1 MALSLWLSLALV
13 CMMGAMSPGPSLA
26 VVLKHSLSGGMKNGM
41 LAALSHGF
49 GVGLYA
55 AASLLGLGALML
67 QFPTVYQFLVYLG
80 AAYLAY
86 LGLKILFS
94 KPNDSELNIQQ
105 SDMSSSKALQDGF
118 AIAFLNPKLAIFFLA
133 LFSQFIDPENL
144 TLNIGV
150 IMCLTVF
157 VIDTGWYLLVALL
170 TEVSKKRFGFTKSS
184 PWLDKIL
191 AVVFIGLAIRAV
203 SYTHLRAHE
212 T

>member
-1 MALSLWLSLALV
+1 MTFTVWLSLAAI

-26 VVLKHSLSGGMKNGM
+26 VVLKHSLNGSMKNGM
-41 LAALSHGF
+41 LAALSHGI

-55 AASLLGLGALML
+55 GASLLGLGALMT
-67 QFPTVYQFLVYLG
+67 QFPTVYQILVYLG

-86 LGLKILFS
+86 LGIKILLA
-94 KPNDSELNIQQ
+94 KPSNNELEVQKSEV
-105 SDMSSSKALQDGF
+105 SAAKALQDGF

-133 LFSQFIDPENL
+133 LFSQFIDPQLL
-144 TLNIGV
+144 TLSVGM

-170 TEVSKKRFGFTKSS
+170 TEVSKTRFGFTKQN

-191 AVVFIGLAIRAV
+191 GVVFITLAIKV
-203 SYTHLRAHE
+203 VISL
-212 T
+212 

>member
-1 MALSLWLSLALV
+1 MALSLWFSLALV

-26 VVLKHSLSGGMKNGM
+26 VVLKHSLNGGMKNGM

-94 KPNDSELNIQQ
+94 KPNDSELQVQ
-105 SDMSSSKALQDGF
+105 KSAVSSSKALQDGF

-144 TLNIGV
+144 TLNIGI

-170 TEVSKKRFGFTKSS
+170 TDVSKKRFGFTKQNI
-184 PWLDKIL
+184 WLDRL
-191 AVVFIGLAIRAV
+191 LGMVFIALAIKV
-203 SYTHLRAHE
+203 VIGF
-212 T
+212 

>member
-1 MALSLWLSLALV
+1 MALSLWFSLALV

-26 VVLKHSLSGGMKNGM
+26 VVLKHSLNGGMKNGM

-67 QFPTVYQFLVYLG
+67 QFPTVYQLLVYLG

-94 KPNDSELNIQQ
+94 KSIDSELQVQ
-105 SDMSSSKALQDGF
+105 KSAVSSSKALQDGF

-144 TLNIGV
+144 TLNIGI

-157 VIDTGWYLLVALL
+157 LIDTGWYLLVALL
-170 TEVSKKRFGFTKSS
+170 TDVSKKRFGFTKQNI
-184 PWLDKIL
+184 WLDRL
-191 AVVFIGLAIRAV
+191 LGAVFIALAIKV
-203 SYTHLRAHE
+203 VIGI
-212 T
+212 

>member
-1 MALSLWLSLALV
+1 MTLSVWLSLAAI

-26 VVLKHSLSGGMKNGM
+26 VVLKHSLNGSMKNGM
-41 LAALSHGF
+41 LAALSHGI

-55 AASLLGLGALML
+55 GASLLGLGALMT
-67 QFPTVYQFLVYLG
+67 QFPTVYQILVYLG

-86 LGLKILFS
+86 LGIKILLA
-94 KPNDSELNIQQ
+94 KPSNNELEVQKSEV
-105 SDMSSSKALQDGF
+105 SEAKALQDGF

-133 LFSQFIDPENL
+133 LFSQFIDPQAL
-144 TLNIGV
+144 TLSVGI

-170 TEVSKKRFGFTKSS
+170 TEVSKTRFGFTKQN

-191 AVVFIGLAIRAV
+191 GVVFIALAIKV
-203 SYTHLRAHE
+203 VISL
-212 T
+212 

>member
-1 MALSLWLSLALV
+1 MLLSVWLSLAVV

-26 VVLKHSLSGGMKNGM
+26 VVLKHTLSGGMKNGM
-41 LAALSHGF
+41 LAALSHGV

-67 QFPTVYQFLVYLG
+67 QFPTVYQMLVYLG

-86 LGLKILFS
+86 LGIKILLA
-94 KPNDSELNIQQ
+94 KAHGSELQVQ
-105 SDMSSSKALQDGF
+105 HSEVSSKTALQDGF

-144 TLNIGV
+144 TLSIGI
-150 IMCLTVF
+150 IMCLTVL

-170 TEVSKKRFGFTKSS
+170 TEMSKNRFGFNQQNV
-184 PWLDKIL
+184 WLDKL
-191 AVVFIGLAIRAV
+191 LGAVFIALAIRVVV
-203 SYTHLRAHE
+203 SL
-212 T
+212 

>member
-1 MALSLWLSLALV
+1 MALSLWFSLALV

-26 VVLKHSLSGGMKNGM
+26 VVLKHSLNGGMKNGM

-94 KPNDSELNIQQ
+94 KPNDSELQVQ
-105 SDMSSSKALQDGF
+105 KSAVSSSKALQDGF

-133 LFSQFIDPENL
+133 LFSQFIEPENL
-144 TLNIGV
+144 TLNIGI

-170 TEVSKKRFGFTKSS
+170 TDVSKKRFGFTKQNV
-184 PWLDKIL
+184 WLDRL
-191 AVVFIGLAIRAV
+191 LGMVFIALAIKV
-203 SYTHLRAHE
+203 VIGF
-212 T
+212 

>member
-1 MALSLWLSLALV
+1 MALSLWFSLALV

-105 SDMSSSKALQDGF
+105 SEVSSSKALQDGF

-144 TLNIGV
+144 TLNIGI

-170 TEVSKKRFGFTKSS
+170 TEVSKKRFGFTKQNI
-184 PWLDKIL
+184 WLDRLLGAI
-191 AVVFIGLAIRAV
+191 FIALAIKV
-203 SYTHLRAHE
+203 VVGV
-212 T
+212 

>member
-1 MALSLWLSLALV
+1 MALSLWFSLALV

-26 VVLKHSLSGGMKNGM
+26 VVLKHSLNGGMKNGM

-55 AASLLGLGALML
+55 AASLLGLDALML

-94 KPNDSELNIQQ
+94 KPNDSELQVQ
-105 SDMSSSKALQDGF
+105 KSAVSSSKALQDGF

-144 TLNIGV
+144 TLNIGI

-170 TEVSKKRFGFTKSS
+170 TDVSKKRFGFTKQNV
-184 PWLDKIL
+184 WLDRL
-191 AVVFIGLAIRAV
+191 LGMVFIALAIKV
-203 SYTHLRAHE
+203 VIGF
-212 T
+212 

>member
-26 VVLKHSLSGGMKNGM
+26 VVLKHSLSGGMKSGM

-170 TEVSKKRFGFTKSS
+170 TEVSKKRFGFTKQNI
-184 PWLDKIL
+184 WLDRL
-191 AVVFIGLAIRAV
+191 LGAVFIALAIKV
-203 SYTHLRAHE
+203 VIGF
-212 T
+212 

>member
-26 VVLKHSLSGGMKNGM
+26 VVLKHSLNGGMKNGM

-105 SDMSSSKALQDGF
+105 SEVSSSKALQDGF

-170 TEVSKKRFGFTKSS
+170 TEVSKKRFGFTKQNI
-184 PWLDKIL
+184 WLDRL
-191 AVVFIGLAIRAV
+191 LGAVFIALAIKV
-203 SYTHLRAHE
+203 VIGF
-212 T
+212 

>member
-1 MALSLWLSLALV
+1 MALSLWFSLALV

-26 VVLKHSLSGGMKNGM
+26 VVLKHSLNGGMKNGM

-94 KPNDSELNIQQ
+94 KPNDSELQVQ
-105 SDMSSSKALQDGF
+105 KSAVSSSKALQDGF

-144 TLNIGV
+144 TLNIGI

-170 TEVSKKRFGFTKSS
+170 TDMSKKRFGFTKQNV
-184 PWLDKIL
+184 WLDRL
-191 AVVFIGLAIRAV
+191 LGMVFIALAIKV
-203 SYTHLRAHE
+203 VIGF
-212 T
+212 

>member
-67 QFPTVYQFLVYLG
+67 QLPTVYQFLVYLG

-170 TEVSKKRFGFTKSS
+170 TEVSKKRFGFTKQNI
-184 PWLDKIL
+184 WLDRL
-191 AVVFIGLAIRAV
+191 LGAVFIALAIKV
-203 SYTHLRAHE
+203 VIGF
-212 T
+212 

>member
-55 AASLLGLGALML
+55 VASLLGLGALML

-170 TEVSKKRFGFTKSS
+170 TEVSKKRFGFTKQNI
-184 PWLDKIL
+184 WLDRL
-191 AVVFIGLAIRAV
+191 LGAVFIALAIKV
-203 SYTHLRAHE
+203 VIGF
-212 T
+212 

>member
-41 LAALSHGF
+41 LAALNHGF

-105 SDMSSSKALQDGF
+105 SEVSSSKALQDGF

-170 TEVSKKRFGFTKSS
+170 TEVSKKRFGFTKQNI
-184 PWLDKIL
+184 WLDRL
-191 AVVFIGLAIRAV
+191 LGAVFIALAIKV
-203 SYTHLRAHE
+203 VIGF
-212 T
+212 

>member
-105 SDMSSSKALQDGF
+105 SDVSSSKALQDGF

-170 TEVSKKRFGFTKSS
+170 TEVSKKRFGFTKQNI
-184 PWLDKIL
+184 WLDRL
-191 AVVFIGLAIRAV
+191 LGAVFIALAIKV
-203 SYTHLRAHE
+203 VIGF
-212 T
+212 

>member
-1 MALSLWLSLALV
+1 
-13 CMMGAMSPGPSLA
+13 MSPGPSLA

-80 AAYLAY
+80 ATYLAY

-94 KPNDSELNIQQ
+94 KPNDSELHIQQ
-105 SDMSSSKALQDGF
+105 NDVSSSKALQDGF

-133 LFSQFIDPENL
+133 LL
-144 TLNIGV
+144 
-150 IMCLTVF
+150 C
-157 VIDTGWYLLVALL
+157 A
-170 TEVSKKRFGFTKSS
+170 
-184 PWLDKIL
+184 
-191 AVVFIGLAIRAV
+191 
-203 SYTHLRAHE
+203 
-212 T
+212 

>member
-1 MALSLWLSLALV
+1 MALSLWFSLALV

-26 VVLKHSLSGGMKNGM
+26 VVLKHSLNGGMKNGM

-55 AASLLGLGALML
+55 AASLLGLDALML

-80 AAYLAY
+80 AAYLVY

-94 KPNDSELNIQQ
+94 KPNDSELQVQ
-105 SDMSSSKALQDGF
+105 KSAVSSSKALQDGF

-144 TLNIGV
+144 TLNIGI

-170 TEVSKKRFGFTKSS
+170 TDVSKKRFGFTKQNV
-184 PWLDKIL
+184 WLDRL
-191 AVVFIGLAIRAV
+191 LGMVLLCA
-203 SYTHLRAHE
+203 
-212 T
+212 

>member
-1 MALSLWLSLALV
+1 MALSLWFSLALV

-94 KPNDSELNIQQ
+94 KPSADELQIAQQ
-105 SDMSSSKALQDGF
+105 SGNSKQALQDGF
-118 AIAFLNPKLAIFFLA
+118 AIAFLNPKLAVFFLA
-133 LFSQFIDPENL
+133 LFSQFIDPVNL
-144 TLNIGV
+144 TFQVGM
-150 IMCLTVF
+150 IMCLTVLL
-157 VIDTGWYLLVALL
+157 IDTGWYLLVAAL
-170 TEVSKKRFGFTKSS
+170 TELSKKRFAFTKSS

-191 AVVFIGLAIRAV
+191 AVVFIGLAIRV
-203 SYTHLRAHE
+203 VLMV
-212 T
+212 

>member
-1 MALSLWLSLALV
+1 MALSLWFSLALV

-26 VVLKHSLSGGMKNGM
+26 VVLKHSLNGGMKNGM

-67 QFPTVYQFLVYLG
+67 QFPTVYQLLVYLG

-94 KPNDSELNIQQ
+94 KSNDSELQVQ
-105 SDMSSSKALQDGF
+105 KSAVSSSKALQDGF

-144 TLNIGV
+144 TLNIGI

-157 VIDTGWYLLVALL
+157 LIDTGWYLLVALL
-170 TEVSKKRFGFTKSS
+170 TDVSKKRFGFTKSS

-191 AVVFIGLAIRAV
+191 AVFFIGLAIRV
-203 SYTHLRAHE
+203 VLMV
-212 T
+212 

>member
-1 MALSLWLSLALV
+1 MALSLWFSLALV

-26 VVLKHSLSGGMKNGM
+26 VVLKHSLNGGMKNGM

-94 KPNDSELNIQQ
+94 KPNDSELQVQ
-105 SDMSSSKALQDGF
+105 KSAVSSSKALQDGF

-144 TLNIGV
+144 TLNIGI

-170 TEVSKKRFGFTKSS
+170 TDVSKKRFGFTKHNI
-184 PWLDKIL
+184 WLDRL
-191 AVVFIGLAIRAV
+191 LGAVFIALAIKV
-203 SYTHLRAHE
+203 VIGI
-212 T
+212 